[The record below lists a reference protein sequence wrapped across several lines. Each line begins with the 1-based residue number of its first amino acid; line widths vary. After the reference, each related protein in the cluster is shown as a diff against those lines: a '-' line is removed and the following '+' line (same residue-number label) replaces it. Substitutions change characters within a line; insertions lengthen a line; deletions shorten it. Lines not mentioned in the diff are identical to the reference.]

1 MIIEKLQS
9 YEEIIRILSEEG
21 KMSFII
27 ERKHKKRFRNLIDRL
42 RKLERLF
49 QKNRTI
55 LNKAKINIYAIY
67 VGILQITLTASSNN
81 LSNAVNIY
89 QVFWRHIESID
100 GEDISDKEIMVTYNG
115 KT

>member
-1 MIIEKLQS
+1 MIIEKLPN
-9 YEEIIRILSEEG
+9 YEEAIRILSEEG

-27 ERKHKKRFRNLIDRL
+27 DRKHKKRFRNLIDRL
-42 RKLERLF
+42 YKLERLF
-49 QKNRTI
+49 QNNRTI

-81 LSNAVNIY
+81 LGNAVNIY

-100 GEDISDKEIMVTYNG
+100 GEDVSDKKIMVTYNG